1 MTEESAL
8 EIMRFLCFRDEEVN
22 MRFFLAVFTVFV
34 AFAASADDSGQINEL
49 RVKCEKEK
57 VSMFRENNGT
67 PSCDRLDKIMREGKK
82 PNDGAVYRWNGA
94 AGKYCYYNAAG
105 EVMSCP

>member
-1 MTEESAL
+1 M
-8 EIMRFLCFRDEEVN
+8 MRLLCFRDEGLD
-22 MRFFLAVFTVFV
+22 MRFLLVLFAVFV
-34 AFAASADDSGQINEL
+34 AFGASADDSAQINEL
-49 RVKCEKEK
+49 RAKCEKEK

-67 PSCDRLDKIMREGKK
+67 PSCDRLEKIVREGSK
-82 PNDGAVYRWNGA
+82 PNNGAVYRWNGA